1 MVVKMPTK
9 NELIK
14 HITKLEEEL
23 TQLKEGVENME
34 SQPVSLGGKFPE
46 LSSIDPALIDES
58 ETLLEKEFK
67 AELNDSS

>member
-1 MVVKMPTK
+1 MPTK

-23 TQLKEGVENME
+23 TNLKKEVETMK
-34 SQPVSLGGKFPE
+34 SQPVSLEGKFPE

-58 ETLLEKEFK
+58 EELFEKEFK
-67 AELNDSS
+67 TELNDSS

>member
-1 MVVKMPTK
+1 MPTK

-23 TQLKEGVENME
+23 TNLKEEVESMQ
-34 SQPVSLGGKFPE
+34 SQPVSLEGKFPE

-58 ETLLEKEFK
+58 EELFEKEFRT
-67 AELNDSS
+67 ELNDSS